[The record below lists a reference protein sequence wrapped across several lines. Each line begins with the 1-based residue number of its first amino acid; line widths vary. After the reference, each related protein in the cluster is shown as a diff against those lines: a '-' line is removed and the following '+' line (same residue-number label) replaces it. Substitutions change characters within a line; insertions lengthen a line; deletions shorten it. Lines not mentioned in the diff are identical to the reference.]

1 MPEVRQVPE
10 KPEEGEVADK
20 RGFLRQRWRGRAPLR
35 TLFWRDM
42 LGVGTVINL
51 AFSLAG
57 LLLAAQGQ
65 PLSWAVAVH
74 FAPTPWNAFLVSAVW
89 RTPSATWLLRVAALA
104 WLGAM
109 LVL

>member
-1 MPEVRQVPE
+1 MPEVPE
-10 KPEEGEVADK
+10 LPEEPAVPHE
-20 RGFLRQRWRGRAPLR
+20 RGFLRQRWRGQAPLR

-42 LGVGTVINL
+42 LAVGTVINL
-51 AFSLAG
+51 VFSLAG

-65 PLSWAVAVH
+65 PLAWAVALH

-89 RTPSATWLLRVAALA
+89 RTPGATWLPRTAALA